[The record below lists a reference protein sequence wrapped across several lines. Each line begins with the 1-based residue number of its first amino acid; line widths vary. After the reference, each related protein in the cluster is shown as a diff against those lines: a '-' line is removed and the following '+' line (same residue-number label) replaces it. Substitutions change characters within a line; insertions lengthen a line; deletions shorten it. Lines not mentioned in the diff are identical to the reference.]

1 MRRLIYIF
9 IALIS
14 ISCAD
19 KGNRKVSEKEPVNV
33 GVLTVTPMSAQY
45 YNVYVSSNYELN
57 SYLNLF
63 AEIQYR
69 HINYDLKGIHDDLN
83 DITQNHVFNFFI

>member
-45 YNVYVSSNYELN
+45 YNVYVGEIKASGLFHMYMLAVTRRHESVFRQVNLLRLN
-57 SYLNLF
+57 GNRL
-63 AEIQYR
+63 YR
-69 HINYDLKGIHDDLN
+69 RI
-83 DITQNHVFNFFI
+83 V